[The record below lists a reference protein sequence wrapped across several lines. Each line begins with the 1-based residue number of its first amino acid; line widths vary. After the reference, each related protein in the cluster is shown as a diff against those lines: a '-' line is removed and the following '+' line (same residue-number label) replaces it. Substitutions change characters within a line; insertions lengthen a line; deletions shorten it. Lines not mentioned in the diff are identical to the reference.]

1 VAVEIRPF
9 LRRHLD
15 RVVEI
20 ERLCFAHDAYPADLF
35 LDLYRENGEL
45 FFVARRSRRIVGYC
59 VACVTG
65 AEAEVVSV
73 AVVPEHRGAGVGRAL
88 MRHTMTRLK
97 RLRVRTL
104 ALMVRP
110 ENQDAL
116 RLYRRLGF
124 RAVGRV
130 PRYYEDHS
138 DRSCLTYD
146 EGRCRGPCYSRLLR

>member
-15 RVVEI
+15 RVVAI
-20 ERLCFAHDAYPADLF
+20 ERLCFAHDAYPAELF

-59 VACVTG
+59 VSSATG
-65 AEAEVVSV
+65 AEAEVISL

-97 RLRVRTL
+97 RRRVCTL

-116 RLYRRLGF
+116 HLYRRLGF
-124 RAVGRV
+124 RVAGRI

-138 DRSCLTYD
+138 DGLLMRK
-146 EGRCRGPCYSRLLR
+146 RL